1 MQSAVEY
8 GLEGEYESGH
18 DGASLDILDLG
29 ANIGSFALWANMR
42 WPNSR
47 IRCYEPN
54 PGTFACLKRNTAHLP
69 NIMAFNVAVFP
80 GTKAREPFFARYDGD
95 REAGLARYACDT
107 FTESAMQPAIEVDV
121 VDPSKLTS
129 PDIVKI
135 DIEGGEAAVLAAL
148 DLSNTALVL
157 AEFQN
162 RRNRLAMQEV
172 LARNFVAILDEESP
186 WDPILDNMDYR
197 RDLKGDVFGRMF
209 YARSNPQSAASGP
222 SRPGAASGLRLGA
235 VPLFGCAMPLGV
247 SASVV
252 LCKKRKRSDEGLSP
266 SSSGNWPRKPRI
278 GHSARFYSHDN

>member
-1 MQSAVEY
+1 MPLTRFGAKIPLLLDCPEPMQSAVEY
-8 GLEGEYESGH
+8 VVEGEYESGH

-54 PGTFACLKRNTAHLP
+54 PGTFAYLKRNTAHLP
-69 NIMAFNVAVFP
+69 NVMAVNAAVFP

-95 REAGLARYACDT
+95 GEAGLACYAGDT

-129 PDIVKI
+129 ADIVKI

-148 DLSNTALVL
+148 DLSDTALVL

-162 RRNRLAMQEV
+162 RRNRLAIQEV
-172 LARNFVAILDEESP
+172 LARNFVAILDEECP
-186 WDPILDNMDYR
+186 WDPILDYMDYR

-209 YARSNPQSAASGP
+209 YARRGQSRLIY
-222 SRPGAASGLRLGA
+222 RPRPPA
-235 VPLFGCAMPLGV
+235 
-247 SASVV
+247 
-252 LCKKRKRSDEGLSP
+252 
-266 SSSGNWPRKPRI
+266 
-278 GHSARFYSHDN
+278 

>member
-1 MQSAVEY
+1 MRSAVEY
-8 GLEGEYESGH
+8 VLEGEYESGH

-47 IRCYEPN
+47 ICCYEPN
-54 PGTFACLKRNTAHLP
+54 PGTFAYLKRNTAHLP
-69 NIMAFNVAVFP
+69 NVMAFNVAVFP

-95 REAGLARYACDT
+95 GEAGLTRYAGDT
-107 FTESAMQPAIEVDV
+107 FTETAMQPAIEVDV

-129 PDIVKI
+129 ADIVKI

-172 LARNFVAILDEESP
+172 LAQKF
-186 WDPILDNMDYR
+186 
-197 RDLKGDVFGRMF
+197 
-209 YARSNPQSAASGP
+209 RSHF
-222 SRPGAASGLRLGA
+222 R
-235 VPLFGCAMPLGV
+235 
-247 SASVV
+247 
-252 LCKKRKRSDEGLSP
+252 
-266 SSSGNWPRKPRI
+266 
-278 GHSARFYSHDN
+278 

>member
-1 MQSAVEY
+1 MPLTRFRAEIPLLLDCPEPMQSAVEY
-8 GLEGEYESGH
+8 VLKGEYESGH

-54 PGTFACLKRNTAHLP
+54 PGTFVYLKRNTAHLP
-69 NIMAFNVAVFP
+69 NVTAFNVAVFP

-95 REAGLARYACDT
+95 GEAGLARYAGDT

-129 PDIVKI
+129 ADIVKI

-172 LARNFVAILDEESP
+172 LAQNFVAILDEECP
-186 WDPILDNMDYR
+186 WDPILDYMDYR
-197 RDLKGDVFGRMF
+197 RELKGDVFGHMF
-209 YARSNPQSAASGP
+209 YARRGQ
-222 SRPGAASGLRLGA
+222 RRLIYI
-235 VPLFGCAMPLGV
+235 P
-247 SASVV
+247 
-252 LCKKRKRSDEGLSP
+252 RP
-266 SSSGNWPRKPRI
+266 SS
-278 GHSARFYSHDN
+278 